1 MAIIIQ
7 RRHTVT
13 FRPPEFAITFLRPFT
28 PHPATLSILIT
39 LLQRLL
45 FLSSQRAFFIS
56 FIYLSQIGELL
67 GHLCC
72 VARQLLACC
81 VILSGFCS
89 EFIFLL
95 PNFGDYLF
103 PAGLPPRSYFRC
115 GEFWSSKMKFPSLC
129 MHWTT

>member
-81 VILSGFCS
+81 VILSVFARSLFFCFS
-89 EFIFLL
+89 TLAIIYFQPAFPLAPTL
-95 PNFGDYLF
+95 DVVNFG
-103 PAGLPPRSYFRC
+103 RV
-115 GEFWSSKMKFPSLC
+115 K
-129 MHWTT
+129 